1 MIIIV
6 NAGCLLTIDLI
17 YAMQYR
23 RNMEIRFSIQLYLV
37 SVITTEFPRCLRN
50 ELLRWASF
58 FFASVVGVWTRGK
71 CAATAPPPP
80 VSPCV
85 RLGSAEPFRSPWL
98 CCRCSRSFRTSC
110 LWNVNLTLL
119 FLVVPISAQP
129 RSPEETFSGTQLS
142 LIALFISFQLR
153 SVIPSS
159 SVELEHPQ
167 LRNIV

>member
-50 ELLRWASF
+50 KLLRWASF

-85 RLGSAEPFRSPWL
+85 RLGSAEPFCSPWL
-98 CCRCSRSFRTSC
+98 CCRCSRSF
-110 LWNVNLTLL
+110 
-119 FLVVPISAQP
+119 Q
-129 RSPEETFSGTQLS
+129 ETFSGTQLS

>member
-50 ELLRWASF
+50 KLLRWASF

-80 VSPCV
+80 GSVPVCGWAQLSPSIRPGFV
-85 RLGSAEPFRSPWL
+85 ADAHGPSARPASGMST
-98 CCRCSRSFRTSC
+98 SRSCFSSFPSQLNPGPLRK
-110 LWNVNLTLL
+110 
-119 FLVVPISAQP
+119 
-129 RSPEETFSGTQLS
+129 RSLALSSLSSPFSFPFNC
-142 LIALFISFQLR
+142 AA
-153 SVIPSS
+153 
-159 SVELEHPQ
+159 
-167 LRNIV
+167 